1 MQHIESLLMQIP
13 SEFMVGDRA
22 DDDDVEMSEECRSKP
37 TAHEAMQ

>member
-1 MQHIESLLMQIP
+1 MQHFESLLMQIP

-22 DDDDVEMSEECRSKP
+22 HDDVEMSEECRSKP